1 MRNNVKKHQMKN
13 IAIIG
18 FLLLNVGCSSNHRTY
33 QLNPMRV
40 NTMVIEPSCDI
51 DARVYVGTIEESAS
65 AALSF
70 AVPGTIS
77 RMYVD
82 EGDKVVKGKLLAE
95 LDPTS
100 VRQSYEAAK
109 ATLEQA
115 EDACK
120 RLKIL
125 YDGNSL
131 PEIKWVEAQTRL
143 SQAQS
148 AFRIAEKNLGDTRL
162 VAPFSGVIGKRR
174 LSAGENAMPGIPVV
188 TLFDIDK
195 VKVRFSVP
203 ESEIA
208 SLSVDSRVGVRVA
221 ALNDRQFEAEKI
233 EKGAVANAA
242 THTYDVRAS
251 MDNDK
256 RELLPGM
263 VCNVEVSPAN
273 GIEEIAIPLRAL
285 QKSGN
290 GKSFVWKV
298 QGDSVVRSEVVTNRL
313 VNNGVAVSEGLAK
326 GDRIVIDGMQ
336 KIGQGSKVIW

>member
-1 MRNNVKKHQMKN
+1 
-13 IAIIG
+13 
-18 FLLLNVGCSSNHRTY
+18 
-33 QLNPMRV
+33 MRV
-40 NTMVIEPSCDI
+40 NTLVIEPSCDI
-51 DARVYVGTIEESAS
+51 DARTYVGTIEEKAS

-82 EGDKVVKGKLLAE
+82 EGERVTKGRLLAE

-115 EDACK
+115 EDACR

-125 YDGNSL
+125 YDGKSL

-143 SQAQS
+143 SQARS
-148 AFRIAEKNLGDTRL
+148 AYQIARKNLDDTRL

-174 LSAGENAMPGIPVV
+174 LSAGENAVPGVPVV
-188 TLFDIDK
+188 TLLDIDK

-203 ESEIA
+203 EREIA
-208 SLSVDSRVGVRVA
+208 ALSTDSRVEVRVA
-221 ALNDRQFEAEKI
+221 ALNDRRFEASKI
-233 EKGAVANAA
+233 EKGAVANSA
-242 THTYDVRAS
+242 THTYDVRATMQNGES
-251 MDNDK
+251 
-256 RELLPGM
+256 ELLPGM
-263 VCNVEVSPAN
+263 VCNVVVSPADAV
-273 GIEEIAIPLRAL
+273 EEIAVPLRAL
-285 QKSGN
+285 QKSGS
-290 GKSFVWKV
+290 GRSFVWKV
-298 QGDSVVRSEVVTNRL
+298 QGDTVVRCEVETDRL
-313 VNNGVAVSEGLAK
+313 VNNGVAIAGGLEE